1 MKNNIVSAIAISAL
15 MAGTVI
21 TGCDSSAKKVE
32 VAREEVKTSQDNAQ
46 IAQDNLN
53 KAIQDSTNEFLK
65 FKSESDMKIDNY
77 EKTISAIKVKLEAEK
92 KYNTKLNKKN
102 LSDLEMKRA
111 ELKKTLAEYKREGRS
126 DWAEFKYKLNNDINA
141 LDKSIANF
149 FVDEKNNK

>member
-1 MKNNIVSAIAISAL
+1 MKNMISTIAISAL
-15 MAGTVI
+15 IVGTVI
-21 TGCDSSAKKVE
+21 SGCDSSSKKVE

-46 IAQDNLN
+46 VAQDNLN

-102 LSDLEMKRA
+102 LTDLEMKRA

-126 DWAEFKYKLNNDINA
+126 DWTEFKNKLNKDIND

-149 FVDEKNNK
+149 FVDEKKK

>member
-1 MKNNIVSAIAISAL
+1 MKNIISTIAISAL

-32 VAREEVKTSQDNAQ
+32 VAREEVQSSKENVQ

-77 EKTISAIKVKLEAEK
+77 EKTISGIKVKLEAEK

-102 LSDLEMKRA
+102 LNELEMKRA
-111 ELKKTLAEYKREGRS
+111 ELKKTLAEYKREDRN
-126 DWAEFKYKLNNDINA
+126 DWTEFKYKLNNDINA

-149 FVDEKNNK
+149 FVDENKK

>member
-1 MKNNIVSAIAISAL
+1 MKNMISTIAIFAL
-15 MAGTVI
+15 IAGTVI
-21 TGCDSSAKKVE
+21 TGCDSSSKKVE

-46 IAQDNLN
+46 VAQDNLN

-102 LSDLEMKRA
+102 LSDLEMKRT

-126 DWAEFKYKLNNDINA
+126 DWAEFKNKLNQDIDA

-149 FVDEKNNK
+149 FVDEKKK